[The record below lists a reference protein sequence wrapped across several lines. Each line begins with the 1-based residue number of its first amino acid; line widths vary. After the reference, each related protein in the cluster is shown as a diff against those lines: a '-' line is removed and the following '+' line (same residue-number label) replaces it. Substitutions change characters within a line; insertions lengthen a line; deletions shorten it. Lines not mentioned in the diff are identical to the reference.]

1 MIKKPIKTYIEHTIL
16 NKSKP
21 RTIILVHGL
30 YSSSGFWLEYLKL
43 FKNYRLFILNID
55 YDHYLS
61 EDYSLNQ
68 LQSDLLNLPY
78 PKDNSIIIS
87 HSLGTIIANFLSQN
101 FDLISNEICPIHI
114 SERVNPNKFID
125 DINKLMGK
133 SKISINKKLTL
144 VDDFLL
150 SFKPI
155 IDSKI
160 LLYLP
165 NNDQYFKYN
174 KRFTNTS
181 CFSGDHFKISEAL
194 ITILN
199 KIK

>member
-1 MIKKPIKTYIEHTIL
+1 VKKKPIKTHIEYTIL

-21 RTIILVHGL
+21 CTIILVHGL
-30 YSSSGFWLEYLKL
+30 YASSGFWLEYLKL

-61 EDYSLNQ
+61 EDCPFDQ

-78 PKDNSIIIS
+78 PNDNSIIIS

-101 FDLISNEICPIHI
+101 LDLISSEICPIHI
-114 SERVNPNKFID
+114 SERINPKKFID
-125 DINKLMGK
+125 DINKLMDK
-133 SKISINKKLTL
+133 SKISVNKKLTL
-144 VDDFLL
+144 VDNFLL

-155 IDSKI
+155 FDSKI
-160 LLYLP
+160 SLYIP

-174 KRFTNTS
+174 KSFLNS
-181 CFSGDHFKISEAL
+181 NCFSGDHYDIKEAL

>member
-1 MIKKPIKTYIEHTIL
+1 MRKIPIKTHIEYTIL

-21 RTIILVHGL
+21 CTIILVHRL
-30 YSSSGFWLEYLKL
+30 YASSGFWLEYLKL

-61 EDYSLNQ
+61 EDCPFDQ
-68 LQSDLLNLPY
+68 LESDLLNLPY
-78 PKDNSIIIS
+78 PNENSIIIS

-101 FDLISNEICPIHI
+101 LDLMSSEICPIYI
-114 SERVNPNKFID
+114 SERINPKKFIG
-125 DINKLMGK
+125 DINKLMDK

-144 VDDFLL
+144 VDNFLL

-155 IDSKI
+155 FDSKMS
-160 LLYLP
+160 LYIP

-174 KRFTNTS
+174 KSFLNS
-181 CFSGDHFKISEAL
+181 NYFSGDHYKIKEAL

-199 KIK
+199 NIK